1 MNEDITRQLNEIKQ
15 SFRMLMNGET
25 FRSMKEKGMDYR
37 LNWGANT
44 LDLRK
49 KADEIGKDY
58 HLAIALW
65 KENVRECKILAT
77 MTMPVNQMEKDLV
90 DLWMEQT
97 EVQEIAE
104 QAVFNLYQHLPF
116 APSLA
121 YSWIASSRE
130 IEQLSG
136 YLLLARVFMKKQI
149 PNERGAEEFIDQ
161 ALTALQAPEMPVRH
175 AAMNCIR
182 KFADLGEPYEKMA
195 ESALKSINLEL
206 F

>member
-1 MNEDITRQLNEIKQ
+1 MNEDINNQLKEIKQ
-15 SFRMLMNGET
+15 SFRLLMNGET

-37 LNWGANT
+37 LNWGASI
-44 LDLRK
+44 LDLRE
-49 KADEIGKDY
+49 KAEGIGKDY

-77 MTMPVNQMEKDLV
+77 MIMPVDRMEKDLV

-104 QAVFNLYQHLPF
+104 QAVFNLYQHLPY
-116 APSLA
+116 APALA
-121 YSWIASSRE
+121 YSWIASLRE

-136 YLLLARVFMKKQI
+136 YLLLARIFMKKQI
-149 PNERGAEEFIDQ
+149 PNERGAEEFVDQ
-161 ALTALQAPEMPVRH
+161 AVVALQASEMPVRH
-175 AAMNCIR
+175 AAMNCLR
-182 KFADLGEPYEKMA
+182 KFADLDEPYKKMA